1 MLNKIK
7 LTYRESNDQSN
18 LWTPY
23 HTRFKCKIKYCGLS
37 YTFSYQCNT
46 DYDTPNLINC
56 LGAIISDMNC
66 YDSCRDMSD
75 FNWEFG
81 YTDDKAYKACK
92 RTSKALHRLFTDE
105 EIGKIYNEIEEN
117 EGF

>member
-7 LTYRESNDQSN
+7 LIYRESNNQSN
-18 LWTPY
+18 LFTPN

-37 YTFSYQCNT
+37 FTFPYQCNT
-46 DYDTPNLINC
+46 AYNEPNLVDC
-56 LGAIISDMNC
+56 LRGIIMDMDC

-105 EIGKIYNEIEEN
+105 EIGKIYKEIEEN